1 MRVKRTAPGKV
12 FLSGEYLALEGG
24 SAIILSTK
32 QRSSVSIEN
41 HDKPYNLF
49 YSSVLDQYFE
59 FSVNDNFKV
68 DWVENDPQSFGLFV
82 SLAICQLKVKPSKSL
97 ISIDTNEFYSNGKK
111 IGLGSSA
118 SIASAIINALD
129 EYFNLQLS
137 ESEKIKKA
145 VNIHALSQ
153 DNFGSGLDV
162 IASCADSDVVECNL
176 KMANEHKWRNLKWP
190 SDLYIKGV
198 ITNDQS
204 STKKMI
210 EKYNHGKDSN
220 QIFFNKLYS
229 ETSPLLNKI
238 STAWDTQNSA
248 NILELMLEYNAFIKQ
263 LNEKFNL
270 GIFSDEHKRLIDL
283 ARNADI
289 FYKPSGSGGGDLGL
303 VITNSEK
310 KLTHFLST
318 LSHSN
323 FSAIDLR

>member
-32 QRSSVSIEN
+32 QRSRVSIED
-41 HDKPYNLF
+41 HKKPYNLF

-59 FSVNDNFKV
+59 FSVNENYKV
-68 DWVENDPQSFGLFV
+68 DWVENDPQSFGLFI
-82 SLAICQLKVKPSKSL
+82 SLAICELKIKPSKVL
-97 ISIDTNEFYSNGKK
+97 ISIDTNEFYSSGKK

-118 SIASAIINALD
+118 SIAAAIINVLD

-137 ESEKIKKA
+137 ESEKIQKA

-162 IASCADSDVVECNL
+162 ITSCADSGVVECNL
-176 KMANEHKWRNLKWP
+176 KMANEHKWRSLKWP

-198 ITNDQS
+198 ITSDQS
-204 STKKMI
+204 STKMMI
-210 EKYNHGKDSN
+210 EKYNRGKDSN

-229 ETSPLLNKI
+229 EINHLLNQI

-248 NILELMLEYNAFIKQ
+248 KIIELMQTYNTFINQ

-270 GIFSDEHKRLIDL
+270 GIFSDEHKQLIEL
-283 ARNADI
+283 ARSADI
-289 FYKPSGSGGGDLGL
+289 FYKPSGAGGGDLGL

-310 KLTHFLST
+310 KLTHFLSV
-318 LSHSN
+318 LSDSN
-323 FSAIDLR
+323 FPVIDLR

>member
-118 SIASAIINALD
+118 SIASAIISALD

-162 IASCADSDVVECNL
+162 IASCADSGVVECNL
-176 KMANEHKWRNLKWP
+176 KMADEHKWRSLKWP

-204 STKKMI
+204 STRKMI

-229 ETSPLLNKI
+229 EMSLLLNKI

-248 NILELMLEYNAFIKQ
+248 QILELMHEYNTFIKQ

-270 GIFSDEHKRLIDL
+270 GIFSDDHKRLTDL

-303 VITNSEK
+303 IITNSEK

-318 LSHSN
+318 LSDSN
-323 FSAIDLR
+323 FSVIDLR

>member
-32 QRSSVSIEN
+32 QRSRVSIED
-41 HDKPYNLF
+41 HKKPYNLF
-49 YSSVLDQYFE
+49 YSSALDQYFE
-59 FSVNDNFKV
+59 FSVNDNFEV
-68 DWVENDPQSFGLFV
+68 DWVENDPQSFGLFI
-82 SLAICQLKVKPSKSL
+82 SLAICELKIKPSKAL
-97 ISIDTNEFYSNGKK
+97 ISIDTNEFYSSGKK

-118 SIASAIINALD
+118 SIAAAIINVLD

-137 ESEKIKKA
+137 ESAKIQKA

-162 IASCADSDVVECNL
+162 IASCADSGVVECNL
-176 KMANEHKWRNLKWP
+176 KMANEHKWRSLKWP

-198 ITNDQS
+198 ITSDQS
-204 STKKMI
+204 STKMMI
-210 EKYNHGKDSN
+210 EKYNRGKDSN

-229 ETSPLLNKI
+229 EINHLLNQI

-248 NILELMLEYNAFIKQ
+248 KIIELMQTYNTFINQ

-270 GIFSDEHKRLIDL
+270 GIFSDEHKQLIEL
-283 ARNADI
+283 ARSADI
-289 FYKPSGSGGGDLGL
+289 FYKPSGAGGGDLGL

-310 KLTHFLST
+310 KLTHFLSV
-318 LSHSN
+318 LSDSN
-323 FSAIDLR
+323 FPVIDLR

>member
-32 QRSSVSIEN
+32 QRSRVSIED
-41 HDKPYNLF
+41 HEKPYNLF
-49 YSSVLDQYFE
+49 YSSALDQSFQ
-59 FSVNDNFKV
+59 FSVNDNFEV
-68 DWVENDPQSFGLFV
+68 DWVENDPHDFGLFI
-82 SLAICQLKVKPSKSL
+82 SLAICELKIKPSKTL
-97 ISIDTNEFYSNGKK
+97 ISIDTNEFYSSGKK

-118 SIASAIINALD
+118 SIAAAIINVLD

-137 ESEKIKKA
+137 ESAKIQKA

-162 IASCADSDVVECNL
+162 ITSCADSGVVECNL
-176 KMANEHKWRNLKWP
+176 KMANEHKWRSLKWP

-198 ITNDQS
+198 ITSDQS
-204 STKKMI
+204 STKMMI
-210 EKYNHGKDSN
+210 EKYNRGKDSN

-229 ETSPLLNKI
+229 EINHLLNQI

-248 NILELMLEYNAFIKQ
+248 KIIELMQTYNTFINQ

-270 GIFSDEHKRLIDL
+270 GIFTDEHKRLIEL
-283 ARNADI
+283 ARSADV
-289 FYKPSGSGGGDLGL
+289 FYKPSGAGGGDLGL

-310 KLTHFLST
+310 KLTHFLSV
-318 LSHSN
+318 LSDSN
-323 FSAIDLR
+323 FPVIDLR

>member
-32 QRSSVSIEN
+32 QRSRVSIED
-41 HDKPYNLF
+41 HKKPYNLF
-49 YSSVLDQYFE
+49 YSSALDQYFE
-59 FSVNDNFKV
+59 FSVNENYEV
-68 DWVENDPQSFGLFV
+68 DWVENDPQSFGLFI
-82 SLAICQLKVKPSKSL
+82 SLAICELKIKPSKAL
-97 ISIDTNEFYSNGKK
+97 ISIDTNEFYSSGKK

-118 SIASAIINALD
+118 SIAAAIINVLD

-137 ESEKIKKA
+137 ESAKIQKA

-162 IASCADSDVVECNL
+162 IASCADSGVVECNL
-176 KMANEHKWRNLKWP
+176 KMANEHKWRSLKWP

-198 ITNDQS
+198 ITSDQS
-204 STKKMI
+204 STKMMI
-210 EKYNHGKDSN
+210 EKYNHGKASN

-229 ETSPLLNKI
+229 ETKHLLNQI

-248 NILELMLEYNAFIKQ
+248 KIIELMQTYNTFINQ

-270 GIFSDEHKRLIDL
+270 GIFTDEHRQLMEIAKRT
-283 ARNADI
+283 DI
-289 FYKPSGSGGGDLGL
+289 FYKPSGAGGGDLGL

-310 KLTHFLST
+310 KLTHFLSV
-318 LSHSN
+318 LSDSN
-323 FSAIDLR
+323 FPVIDLR

>member
-1 MRVKRTAPGKV
+1 MRIKRTAPGKV

-32 QRSSVSIEN
+32 QRSRVSIED
-41 HDKPYNLF
+41 HEKPYNLF
-49 YSSVLDQYFE
+49 YSSALDQYFE
-59 FSVNDNFKV
+59 FSVNDNFEV
-68 DWVENDPQSFGLFV
+68 DWVENDPQSFGLFI
-82 SLAICQLKVKPSKSL
+82 SLAICELKIKPSKAL
-97 ISIDTNEFYSNGKK
+97 ISIDTNEFYSSGKK

-118 SIASAIINALD
+118 SIASAIINVLD

-137 ESEKIKKA
+137 ESAKIQKA

-162 IASCADSDVVECNL
+162 ITSCADSGVVECNL
-176 KMANEHKWRNLKWP
+176 KMANEHKWRSLKWP

-198 ITNDQS
+198 ITSDQS
-204 STKKMI
+204 STKMMI
-210 EKYNHGKDSN
+210 EKYNRGKDSN

-229 ETSPLLNKI
+229 EINHLLNQI

-248 NILELMLEYNAFIKQ
+248 TIIELMQTYNTFINQ

-270 GIFSDEHKRLIDL
+270 GIFSDEHKQLIEL
-283 ARNADI
+283 ARSADI
-289 FYKPSGSGGGDLGL
+289 FYKPSGAGGGDLGL

-310 KLTHFLST
+310 KLTHFLSV
-318 LSHSN
+318 LSDSN
-323 FSAIDLR
+323 FPVIDLR